1 MNLRFSPSARSG
13 LCPTGRDARPINA
26 EFLLQAPLN
35 QSYKHFKT
43 SKTFRFKLFSRK
55 AKQKVQRLVVALE
68 APWRLTLPK
77 DTSLQAFHIFSCSL
91 TPALGALSNPLRC
104 VQLCRSSLRQLPENP
119 EFKLVHVRAKKTI
132 PRPSSKT
139 SPRQA
144 PGLGPGACQ
153 SIAFHCIPLE
163 DHAEYGTQLSWP
175 QWQCFSGLQS
185 IESPFFCW
193 KANAKANASSAPKV
207 EELALA
213 NIFKLIRAAGEC
225 WSDGME

>member
-1 MNLRFSPSARSG
+1 M
-13 LCPTGRDARPINA
+13 
-26 EFLLQAPLN
+26 APD
-35 QSYKHFKT
+35 T
-43 SKTFRFKLFSRK
+43 SKRHEFASFSYLFMLLDSGTWGF
-55 AKQKVQRLVVALE
+55 VQSFTLRS
-68 APWRLTLPK
+68 TLP
-77 DTSLQAFHIFSCSL
+77 
-91 TPALGALSNPLRC
+91 
-104 VQLCRSSLRQLPENP
+104 VESSPIGLPENQ

-153 SIAFHCIPLE
+153 SIAFHCIPL

-185 IESPFFCW
+185 IESPFFCL
-193 KANAKANASSAPKV
+193 KANASSAPKV

-213 NIFKLIRAAGEC
+213 NFPADPCSWRMLER
-225 WSDGME
+225 WSGVMLS

>member
-1 MNLRFSPSARSG
+1 M
-13 LCPTGRDARPINA
+13 
-26 EFLLQAPLN
+26 
-35 QSYKHFKT
+35 
-43 SKTFRFKLFSRK
+43 
-55 AKQKVQRLVVALE
+55 QRLVVALE

-104 VQLCRSSLRQLPENP
+104 VQLCRSSLRQSDCQKIQSLSWSTSERR
-119 EFKLVHVRAKKTI
+119 KLSHGLHQRHHHAKRQGWGQG
-132 PRPSSKT
+132 PV
-139 SPRQA
+139 SP
-144 PGLGPGACQ
+144 LH
-153 SIAFHCIPLE
+153 SIAF
-163 DHAEYGTQLSWP
+163 HAEYGTQLSWP

>member
-1 MNLRFSPSARSG
+1 M
-13 LCPTGRDARPINA
+13 
-26 EFLLQAPLN
+26 APD
-35 QSYKHFKT
+35 T
-43 SKTFRFKLFSRK
+43 SKRHEFASFSYLFMLLDSGTWGF
-55 AKQKVQRLVVALE
+55 VQSFTLRS
-68 APWRLTLPK
+68 TLP
-77 DTSLQAFHIFSCSL
+77 
-91 TPALGALSNPLRC
+91 
-104 VQLCRSSLRQLPENP
+104 VESSPIGLPENP